1 MRDHNKKSVNKKITK
16 DKSAKKSTNKK
27 VKINKSTSKMIKINK
42 SNNSTYKKITK
53 DSSAHN
59 STNKKI
65 IINKTIIN
73 KINIVNDPIRKRK
86 EVNLC
91 DNINNTNTYTQKANQ
106 KEIKEIQS
114 KYHTFYMQLKA
125 CVAKIK
131 FFKGSG
137 LHFYL

>member
-1 MRDHNKKSVNKKITK
+1 MRDHNKRSVNKKITK

-27 VKINKSTSKMIKINK
+27 VKINKRTSKMITINK
-42 SNNSTYKKITK
+42 SHNSTNKKITK

-86 EVNLC
+86 EVNVC
-91 DNINNTNTYTQKANQ
+91 NNINITSPYIHTKKQTKTILKRYKANFLL
-106 KEIKEIQS
+106 S
-114 KYHTFYMQLKA
+114 T
-125 CVAKIK
+125 CN
-131 FFKGSG
+131 
-137 LHFYL
+137 